1 MSENSQDSYS
11 KQLSSIGILNSNIK
25 FNFSSKQLSE
35 ISVNKKQAKLTS
47 TNAISINTGKFTGRS
62 PEDRFIVEDENT
74 KDHIWWGDINKPFK
88 SEKFDLL
95 QQKICD
101 YLNKRDEL
109 FVRDAF
115 ACANKKYKLNIRVV
129 NEYAWSNLF
138 ALNMFLRPSKDE
150 KIQKIDWTIL
160 NAPGFEADPKI
171 DGTRQKN
178 FAVINFTKKII
189 IIGGTGYTGEI
200 KKGIF
205 SALNFILPHDH
216 DVLSMHCSA
225 NTGKEGDT
233 AIFFGLS
240 GTGKTTLSADSD
252 RKLIGDD
259 EHGWDDDSI
268 FNFEGGCYAKCIDLT
283 QKNEPVIWDA
293 IKKGSVMENVVI
305 DSNTKEPDY
314 SDSSLTENTRVVYPR
329 EHIEKRADEN
339 AAGEPNAVIFLTCDL
354 SGVIPPVSVL
364 SKEAAAYHF
373 LSGYTAAV
381 GSTEVGSTEAF
392 KTTFSTCYGAPFFP
406 RAAGVY
412 ADLLM
417 KRVEEFGSNV
427 YLVNTGWTGGPYG
440 TGKRFDIPVTRSI
453 ISAIQSGELADAE
466 TEKVEGMNLN
476 VPLSVDG
483 VDSKLLNPINNWK
496 DPSLY
501 QSYEEKLV
509 NQFKE
514 NFKKFDVAEAIVN
527 AGPK

>member
-1 MSENSQDSYS
+1 MSKIFEN
-11 KQLSSIGILNSNIK
+11 LSVEELI
-25 FNFSSKQLSE
+25 SE
-35 ISVNKKQAKLTS
+35 SLKRGEGEIAANGALLVK
-47 TNAISINTGKFTGRS
+47 TGKRTGRS
-62 PEDRFIVEDENT
+62 PLDRFIVNDDGT
-74 KDHIWWGDINKPFK
+74 KDSVDWGEVNRPFESEAFDNLWNKV
-88 SEKFDLL
+88 EA
-95 QQKICD
+95 
-101 YLNKRDEL
+101 YLDSKDSFISTLHVGEHL
-109 FVRDAF
+109 EHYVPV
-115 ACANKKYKLNIRVV
+115 NIRT
-129 NEYAWSNLF
+129 EWAWHNLF
-138 ALNMFLRPSKDE
+138 GKQMFIRPDEFNPNSKTVWQILSAPEFVCQPETD
-150 KIQKIDWTIL
+150 KTNSDGVVIL
-160 NAPGFEADPKI
+160 NFTSKKVLLAGMPYAGEMK
-171 DGTRQKN
+171 KSM
-178 FAVINFTKKII
+178 FAVQNF
-189 IIGGTGYTGEI
+189 
-200 KKGIF
+200 
-205 SALNFILPHDH
+205 LLPEK
-216 DVLSMHCSA
+216 DVLPMHCASNVSA
-225 NTGKEGDT
+225 DGEVCL
-233 AIFFGLS
+233 FFGLS
-240 GTGKTTLSADSD
+240 GTGKTTLSADPNRD
-252 RKLIGDD
+252 LIGDD
-259 EHGWDDDSI
+259 EHGWGPGAV
-268 FNFEGGCYAKCIDLT
+268 FNFEGGCYAKCSDLT
-283 QKNEPVIWDA
+283 QKNEPVSWDA

-381 GSTEVGSTEAF
+381 GSTEIGSTEAF

-417 KRVEEFGSNV
+417 KRIEEFGSNV